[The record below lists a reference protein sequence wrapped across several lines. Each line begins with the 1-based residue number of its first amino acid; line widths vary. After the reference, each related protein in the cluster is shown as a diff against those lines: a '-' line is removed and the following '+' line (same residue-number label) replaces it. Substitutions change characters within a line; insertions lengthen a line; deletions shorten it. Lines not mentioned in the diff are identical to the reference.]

1 MSTEMNF
8 DATNVKPASPNEPL
22 PIGWYKMAIVA
33 SEMKRTNDQ
42 KGRYLKLE
50 LQVIDGDYKGRKAW
64 TQLNLENENAQTV
77 KIAQE
82 QLSAI
87 CHATGVLKLTNS
99 ALLHNKPMLVKL
111 SIKQS
116 TGFDPKNEVKG
127 YKPLT
132 GDVPAIPAANAAA
145 AAAAP
150 TTAPAANTAAPAWA
164 QKKAS

>member
-1 MSTEMNF
+1 V
-8 DATNVKPASPNEPL
+8 DA
-22 PIGWYKMAIVA
+22 
-33 SEMKRTNDQ
+33 
-42 KGRYLKLE
+42 
-50 LQVIDGDYKGRKAW
+50 
-64 TQLNLENENAQTV
+64 AQPRERERRPS

-116 TGFDPKNEVKG
+116 TGYEPQNDIEGVQAARRAPM
-127 YKPLT
+127 
-132 GDVPAIPAANAAA
+132 PANAGGNAAA

-150 TTAPAANTAAPAWA
+150 ATASAANAPAWA
-164 QKKAS
+164 QKKSA